1 MSHIQNLCNCEIQE
15 HTCINKAIRAAQE
28 ASSLTEPI
36 HTFIA
41 AQSTKA
47 KPNTVVPP
55 SNPQD
60 PYIYIFSKVAN

>member
-1 MSHIQNLCNCEIQE
+1 MYNEIQE

-36 HTFIA
+36 QILSA

-47 KPNTVVPP
+47 NPKIVVPP
-55 SNPQD
+55 SPQD
-60 PYIYIFSKVAN
+60 PYIKMQIRREKD